1 MMFETTR
8 VSEEM
13 PDNEELEFMYRQE
26 KIMKCPELYHE
37 HIEELYSENQPEKVN
52 EEVDEREKWEE
63 AKEEGSYKKPRTES
77 SYMKLI
83 DRNQRMFVFPIKMSS
98 LL

>member
-13 PDNEELEFMYRQE
+13 SENEELEFMYRQE

-37 HIEELYSENQPEKVN
+37 HIEELYSENQP
-52 EEVDEREKWEE
+52 
-63 AKEEGSYKKPRTES
+63 
-77 SYMKLI
+77 
-83 DRNQRMFVFPIKMSS
+83 
-98 LL
+98 

>member
-1 MMFETTR
+1 MFETTR

-13 PDNEELEFMYRQE
+13 PENEELEFMYRQE

-52 EEVDEREKWEE
+52 EENDEREKWEE
-63 AKEEGSYKKPRTES
+63 EKDEGSYKKPRAES

-83 DRNQRMFVFPIKMSS
+83 DRNERVLVFPIKMSS